1 MTAPLGMP
9 PEWLTATAVGVPL
22 LCAAALALPGRRR
35 VLPHLVPWA
44 ALPAVMAAWLLPDGG
59 TVVFQWMLLSTRL
72 GLDATGRI
80 FLFFT
85 SSLWLL
91 AGVYGAGY
99 LSADRHRPRFFFFYG
114 LAMSG
119 NLGVILAQDMVGF
132 YAFFALMSFASYGLV
147 VHTGEPE
154 ALRAGRVYL
163 VLVVIGE
170 IALFSGL
177 AVLAAAAGSLEL
189 ADLRERA
196 IPSGVMVLICVGFG
210 IKAGALP
217 LHVWLPLAHSAA
229 PTPASA
235 VLSGAMIKAGLLGWL
250 RFIPME
256 AAASPSLGAVFV
268 AAGAAAAF
276 YAVAVGSTQSH
287 PKTVLAYSSISQMGL
302 ITVGFGI
309 SLLSPAVAAAG
320 LPAVALFALHHGFAK
335 GALFLGVGILQN
347 VPPGTR
353 ASRLAWAGLILAV
366 LSLAGAPLTGGAV
379 SKGALKAAVAL
390 TPQAWPS
397 ALFIVLALAS
407 VATTVLMGRLAYL
420 MAGRTPGAG
429 RPGAGMWI
437 GWLLMLAP
445 AAVLF
450 YVFPAAPAPSL
461 AAIGEAAWP
470 VAAGGTLTAIGW
482 AAARRN
488 GRKVSAHVPS
498 GDLVVVYAAIIRLT
512 ARAAAAAG
520 NSLAGGV
527 PRVRVPEG
535 LRRQS
540 SAFAAAAESALG
552 NWKVSGLLFLLWVV
566 AVFLQTLVAG

>member
-1 MTAPLGMP
+1 MTATMGIT
-9 PEWLTATAVGVPL
+9 EQWLTAAAVGLPL
-22 LCAAALALPGRRR
+22 LCAAPLALPGRRK
-35 VLPHLVPWA
+35 VPPQLVAWA
-44 ALPAVMAAWLLPDGG
+44 ALPAVMAVWLLPEGG
-59 TVVFQWMLLSTRL
+59 TVLFQWMLLSTRL

-91 AGVYGAGY
+91 AGVYGCGY
-99 LSADRHRPRFFFFYG
+99 LSADRRRARFFFFYG

-119 NLGVILAQDMVGF
+119 NFGVILAQEMVGF

-147 VHTGEPE
+147 VHAGEPE
-154 ALRAGRVYL
+154 ALRAGRIYLIL
-163 VLVVIGE
+163 VLVGE

-189 ADLRERA
+189 VDLRGKA
-196 IPSGVMVLICVGFG
+196 IPGGVMVLIGVGFG

-250 RFIPME
+250 RFMPIE
-256 AAASPSLGAVFV
+256 TAASPSVGAVFV

-302 ITVGFGI
+302 ITIGVGTSF
-309 SLLSPAVAAAG
+309 LSPAVAAAG
-320 LPAVALFALHHGFAK
+320 VPAVVLYALHHGFAK
-335 GALFLGVGILQN
+335 GALFLGVGILQA
-347 VPPGTR
+347 VMPGTG
-353 ASRLAWAGLILAV
+353 AARLAWAGLILAA
-366 LSLAGAPLTGGAV
+366 LSLAGAPLTGGAAA
-379 SKGALKAAVAL
+379 KGALKAAVAL
-390 TPQAWPS
+390 APQAWSS

-407 VATTVLMGRLAYL
+407 IATSVLMGRLVLL
-420 MAGRTPGAG
+420 MARRTPGAL
-429 RPGAGMWI
+429 RPSAAMWI
-437 GWLLMLAP
+437 SWLTMLAP
-445 AAVLF
+445 AAFLFHVL
-450 YVFPAAPAPSL
+450 PAAPST

-470 VAAGGTLTAIGW
+470 VAAGGALTAIGW
-482 AAARRN
+482 AAGRRC
-488 GRKVSAHVPS
+488 GRKIWAPVPS
-498 GDLVVVYAAIIRLT
+498 GDLLVVYAAIIRLA

-520 NSLAGGV
+520 NRLAGGV

-540 SAFAAAAESALG
+540 SAFTAAAESALG
-552 NWKVSGLLFLLWVV
+552 NWLVSGLLFLLWVV
-566 AVFLQTLVAG
+566 ALFLQTLVAG